1 MSIPLE
7 AVLKLHDTIRVLVRE
22 DFELLEADGRAG
34 RLTASQLREA
44 IHRYGRHL
52 VDVPIEEIIKSHF
65 YLLEG
70 VKQKSWIIEV
80 DLWTTEE
87 GKSDLT
93 LSVLV
98 TMSSINDIQLEIT
111 DLHVL

>member
-1 MSIPLE
+1 MAIPPSSIPQLQD
-7 AVLKLHDTIRVLVRE
+7 KIRELVKGNF
-22 DFELLEADGRAG
+22 DLLEADGRAG

-52 VDVPIEEIIKSHF
+52 VDIPTEELVNS
-65 YLLEG
+65 YDCPVDSES
-70 VKQKSWIIEV
+70 QQAWIIEV
-80 DLWTTEE
+80 DLWTAEE

-93 LSVLV
+93 LSVLLTV
-98 TMSSINDIQLEIT
+98 RNKEEFSLEIT